1 MKNICD
7 NIKAA
12 GKLSLQ
18 QNKNAFLNENVYEKS
33 SAELQHINLRSS
45 RKGERIVVN
54 SRGMETF
61 YILNKILLIY

>member
-12 GKLSLQ
+12 GKLS

-45 RKGERIVVN
+45 RKGVRKN
-54 SRGMETF
+54 SCE
-61 YILNKILLIY
+61 

>member
-45 RKGERIVVN
+45 RKGVRKN
-54 SRGMETF
+54 SCE
-61 YILNKILLIY
+61 